1 MVEHLLCKQGVRGS
15 TPLIS
20 TKNKQPPKGGFLF
33 NHLPFR
39 LEAMF
44 AIWPGLLTSMS
55 LIMAIGAQNAF
66 VIRQG
71 LTKKHV
77 LLVVAICA
85 LSDTALI
92 LLGVGGLGAII
103 QGLPWLLEIIR
114 WFGVVYL
121 AWFGIKSLRSAFK
134 IQTLDASGVQ
144 SGSAKKV
151 ALAVLGFTWLNP
163 HVYLDTVILLGSIA
177 NQFDENKWWFALGAC
192 LGSFIWFSSIGIGA
206 KAASGIM
213 KKSIF
218 WKVLDLIIA
227 AIMFGIAILLAVY
240 EF

>member
-1 MVEHLLCKQGVRGS
+1 M
-15 TPLIS
+15 I
-20 TKNKQPPKGGFLF
+20 
-33 NHLPFR
+33 
-39 LEAMF
+39 
-44 AIWPGLLTSMS
+44 AIWPGLLTAMS

-85 LSDTALI
+85 ASDAVLI
-92 LLGVGGLGAII
+92 ILGIGGLGAII

-121 AWFGIKSLRSAFK
+121 AWCGIKSLRSAFK
-134 IQTLDASGVQ
+134 EQTLDSSGTQ

-163 HVYLDTVILLGSIA
+163 HVYLDTVILLGSIG
-177 NQFDENKWWFALGAC
+177 NQFGEDKWWFALGAS
-192 LGSFIWFSSIGIGA
+192 LGSIIWFSGIGFGA
-206 KAASGIM
+206 KAASGLM
-213 KKSIF
+213 KKPIF
-218 WKVLDLIIA
+218 WKILDLIIA

-240 EF
+240 KF

>member
-1 MVEHLLCKQGVRGS
+1 M
-15 TPLIS
+15 I
-20 TKNKQPPKGGFLF
+20 
-33 NHLPFR
+33 
-39 LEAMF
+39 
-44 AIWPGLLTSMS
+44 AIWPGLLTAMS

-71 LTKKHV
+71 LTEKHV

-85 LSDTALI
+85 ASDAVLI
-92 LLGVGGLGAII
+92 ILGIGGLGAII

-121 AWFGIKSLRSAFK
+121 AWFGIKALRSAFK
-134 IQTLDASGVQ
+134 EQTLDSSGTQ

-163 HVYLDTVILLGSIA
+163 HVYLDTVILLGSIG
-177 NQFDENKWWFALGAC
+177 NQFGEDKWWFALGAS
-192 LGSFIWFSSIGIGA
+192 LGSIIWFSGIGFGA
-206 KAASGIM
+206 KAASGLM
-213 KKSIF
+213 KKPIF
-218 WKVLDLIIA
+218 WKILDLIIA

-240 EF
+240 KF